1 MKQVCEYCKLEF
13 EEDEIEA
20 HKFKCV
26 SSFQNDSFSFENKI
40 PCEICNEL
48 IEFDKYNE
56 HINICS
62 MPSRTSIP
70 ILLNRYTNTSQNLL
84 RLFNIPI
91 PSEAQNVSEIQNL
104 SNPTSPMDVDNNE
117 EENNS
122 ILEDN
127 LNNNQPV
134 DIDNNNNSTENINQ
148 NLDVESP
155 IPQEN
160 IADDLNYNVEL
171 MNYNINLI
179 NNILRNTRYQ
189 NPVNHDSYESFSQL
203 DNQVVKTGLDI
214 KKVSEQIKIGEKT
227 TCPICLD
234 DYNPPEIFRKLKC
247 QHSYCEDCLEE
258 WLEENKKC
266 PVCMVDL

>member
-48 IEFDKYNE
+48 IDFDKYND

-62 MPSRTSIP
+62 MPRTSIP
-70 ILLNRYTNTSQNLL
+70 ILLNRYTNTGQNLL

-91 PSEAQNVSEIQNL
+91 PDEIQNL
-104 SNPTSPMDVDNNE
+104 NNPTTPIEPDAMEEVNNE
-117 EENNS
+117 EENDFQSNEG
-122 ILEDN
+122 INANE
-127 LNNNQPV
+127 PV
-134 DIDNNNNSTENINQ
+134 NIDNNNSTENQNIN
-148 NLDVESP
+148 VESP
-155 IPQEN
+155 IPEEN
-160 IADDLNYNVEL
+160 ISDDLNYNVEL

-203 DNQVVKTGLDI
+203 DAEVVKTGLDI
-214 KKVSEQIKIGEKT
+214 KKVSEEIEIFEKT

-247 QHSYCEDCLEE
+247 QHAYCQDCLEE